1 MSSLQKILTLN
12 RLAVFSCFLRFSLIL
27 YGEWQ
32 DKHFAVK
39 FTDID
44 YHVFNDAA
52 KHVTEGHSPYLRP
65 TYRYSPLLALL
76 LTPNHYLS
84 FSFGKLL
91 FVLFD
96 LATGWLIY
104 RILGLRGVSKHLKV
118 ISCSCWLLNPLTA
131 TVSSRGNAE
140 SLLSVLVL
148 LCLYLVMTRW
158 LLLSAVVYGLS
169 VHMKIFPVMYSLPL
183 FLFLDTNYTSDRE
196 IARGAVSSSSI
207 FGVFWDLFTRVRL
220 KFAATSV
227 VTFLLTTLVCYLW

>member
-1 MSSLQKILTLN
+1 MSALQKLVTLN
-12 RLAVFSCFLRFSLIL
+12 GLAVISCLLRLVLVL

-44 YHVFNDAA
+44 YHVFSDAA
-52 KHVTEGHSPYLRP
+52 KHVTEGDSPYLRP

-76 LTPNHYLS
+76 LTPNHYLF

-91 FVLFD
+91 FVVCD

-104 RILGLRGVSKHLKV
+104 RILSLRQVSEHLKV
-118 ISCSCWLLNPLTA
+118 ISCACWLLNPLTA

-148 LCLYLVMTRW
+148 SCLYLVMTRR
-158 LLLSAVVYGLS
+158 LLLSAVVFGLS
-169 VHMKIFPVMYSLPL
+169 VHMKIFPIMYSLPL
-183 FLFLDTNYTSDRE
+183 FLFLDNNYTGDKENANKTKSGNSMLD
-196 IARGAVSSSSI
+196 A
-207 FGVFWDLFTRVRL
+207 FWALFTRVRL
-220 KFAATSV
+220 KFTAVSAA
-227 VTFLLTTLVCYLW
+227 TFLLTTLLCYMW